1 MLRRLIFVLN
11 RLRVGKI
18 IGEREQDEEKGG
30 KEGNKKR
37 DDMRMFEYGWRMSV
51 GWCKKDSV

>member
-30 KEGNKKR
+30 KKEKKE
-37 DDMRMFEYGWRMSV
+37 DGMRMFEYGWRMNV